1 MLHDQLK
8 LLIDLVV
15 LGLGAWSEVGLQLGV
30 RVPAE
35 VVIGAATRTTFVIL
49 FAQSLKKKFEA
60 LLFRFKNVISED
72 LFHI

>member
-35 VVIGAATRTTFVIL
+35 VVIRTATRTTFVIL
-49 FAQSLKKKFEA
+49 FAQSLKK
-60 LLFRFKNVISED
+60 
-72 LFHI
+72 